1 MQNTPKTDTPT
12 HGHPNTDKAPH
23 TPCCQNPR
31 THGYPEENPVVHIC
45 LKCGTWNWENY

>member
-1 MQNTPKTDTPT
+1 MQNTAKTDTPT
-12 HGHPNTDKAPH
+12 HGHHNTDKALD

-45 LKCGTWNWENY
+45 FKCGTWNWENY